1 MVPQDGEHAM
11 PRGRKT
17 DSPSPPRHGVVGSG
31 PAEHDGMMGCAW
43 HEASVGTLGF
53 FNDEGVR
60 LKTIYVA
67 RMPEPLKTTTAA
79 TLEQE
84 LLAVLRERPELN
96 IIFASDGAAAQ
107 WDALGQIKQRL
118 PEDHSG
124 HTMELVDAFHV
135 AQYVQEAANAI
146 EGTDSPEARVLA
158 ATWRETL
165 KEHVDGAEKV
175 LRSMRGKLSS
185 VPTQARQQ
193 ELTTAINYIAN
204 QNEAGRMNYADAIG
218 RSYPIG
224 TGITEA
230 AAKTIVG
237 TRMKRAGSRFSQH
250 GGQAVMTFRAA
261 VLSERFDALHRSLR
275 DEYRQTVR
283 EAG

>member
-1 MVPQDGEHAM
+1 
-11 PRGRKT
+11 
-17 DSPSPPRHGVVGSG
+17 
-31 PAEHDGMMGCAW
+31 MMGCAW

-60 LKTIYVA
+60 LKTIYIA
-67 RMPEPLKTTTAA
+67 RMPEPHKATTAA

-84 LLAVLRERPELN
+84 LLAGAARATGAQHHFRERWRCR
-96 IIFASDGAAAQ
+96 AVGRSGADQAAA
-107 WDALGQIKQRL
+107 ARRPQRAH
-118 PEDHSG
+118 DG
-124 HTMELVDAFHV
+124 LVDAFHV

-193 ELTTAINYIAN
+193 ELTTAIDYVAN

-218 RSYPIG
+218 RELSDRDRHHRGGGEDHRRHADETCRIPFL
-224 TGITEA
+224 A
-230 AAKTIVG
+230 
-237 TRMKRAGSRFSQH
+237 TRRSSRHDLPSR
-250 GGQAVMTFRAA
+250 G
-261 VLSERFDALHRSLR
+261 SLR
-275 DEYRQTVR
+275 ALRRTPSLTTHRVPAVR
-283 EAG
+283 TGGRLMCPGLIPVQLRTNRARCTKKKP